1 MTYNS
6 KIINKA
12 IDDGCELIVLE
23 PKEVFDSAVKE
34 FRTDINRLVYDV
46 ELLLECLADNYDWDA
61 IQTLEWF
68 DYNVF
73 DLTFMKGGPIFYDPH
88 EKKYLTID
96 Q

>member
-1 MTYNS
+1 MTYNN

-12 IDDGCELIVLE
+12 IDDGCEFIVLE

-68 DYNVF
+68 DYKQMCC
-73 DLTFMKGGPIFYDPH
+73 L
-88 EKKYLTID
+88 KKI
-96 Q
+96 QRI